1 MIELVKSTANS
12 YIRPLRRIVEVNSEF
27 ENSSANRV
35 NTLGSGI
42 LSGPAG
48 DESSGENQN
57 SNKAN
62 SKANKSN
69 ANKVAQ
75 KSSVQAFEPAQIIF
89 SPVTSDSGG
98 DEKSP
103 ATFAYNNEE
112 FNEHNM
118 PVVEQHL
125 ELLTS
130 ETPCATE
137 ESTHIDIERIELFES
152 TPRKKQN
159 RKS

>member
-57 SNKAN
+57 SNKTN

-69 ANKVAQ
+69 ANKAPQ
-75 KSSVQAFEPAQIIF
+75 KSSV
-89 SPVTSDSGG
+89 
-98 DEKSP
+98 
-103 ATFAYNNEE
+103 
-112 FNEHNM
+112 
-118 PVVEQHL
+118 
-125 ELLTS
+125 
-130 ETPCATE
+130 
-137 ESTHIDIERIELFES
+137 
-152 TPRKKQN
+152 
-159 RKS
+159 